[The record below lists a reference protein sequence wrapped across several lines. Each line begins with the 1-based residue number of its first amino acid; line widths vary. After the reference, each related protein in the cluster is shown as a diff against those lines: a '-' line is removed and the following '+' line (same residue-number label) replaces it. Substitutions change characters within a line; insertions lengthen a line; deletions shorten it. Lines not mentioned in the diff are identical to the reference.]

1 MSIER
6 IKQDAAKADQ
16 LIAELARG
24 ALAPDEQDQG
34 VAVEDQHQDVEQNN
48 DEGVV
53 AAATEDQGS
62 PAELARPSDDAAKWE
77 ARYRSL
83 DGMIQARDRQIE
95 QLHQLLAAMQSAP
108 SKKEEPAATP
118 AKPLVGKEDEESFG
132 ADLIDLARRVAQEQS
147 GAYITKLEQKI
158 TELES
163 RLSGVAQ
170 TTAVSVQE
178 RFENAIA
185 NAAPDWKK
193 IDSDPKFI
201 EWLQSVPSRQR
212 VFADAARAQDAEGV
226 AYFYAEYAEKFG
238 QAQQSNRSQLE
249 KQVAPGRS
257 RNVAP
262 QARNTSEKKQW
273 TRSEIAGFY
282 AQGKKQYSS
291 EEYAKLEKDLFAA
304 QREGRVDYSR

>member
-16 LIAELARG
+16 LIAELSRG
-24 ALAPDEQDQG
+24 ASGVEDEQTG
-34 VAVEDQHQDVEQNN
+34 VNAEDQHQDVEQNN

-62 PAELARPSDDAAKWE
+62 AAEQARQSDDAAKWE

-108 SKKEEPAATP
+108 QVKEEPAAP

-147 GAYITKLEQKI
+147 GAYIAKLEQKI
-158 TELES
+158 ADLEG

-178 RFENAIA
+178 RFENAIG
-185 NAAPDWKK
+185 NVVPEWKK

-238 QAQQSNRSQLE
+238 QAQQSNKSQLE

-262 QARNTSEKKQW
+262 PARNTSEKKQW
-273 TRSEIAGFY
+273 TRSEIASFY
-282 AQGKKQYSS
+282 MHGKKQFSA

-304 QREGRVDYSR
+304 QREGRVDFTR